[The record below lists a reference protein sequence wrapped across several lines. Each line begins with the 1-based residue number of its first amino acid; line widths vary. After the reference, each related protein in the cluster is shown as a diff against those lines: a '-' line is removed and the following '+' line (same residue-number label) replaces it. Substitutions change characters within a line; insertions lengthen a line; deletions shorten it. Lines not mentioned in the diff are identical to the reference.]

1 MAETHTQYK
10 PLQRILMLVRS
21 EKRNVYYL
29 YAYAVV
35 SGIINLSLPLGIQA
49 LVGLVL
55 GGRLSSS
62 WFILALVV
70 TLGVGLA
77 GVTRLAQLSILENVQ
92 RRLFVNTAFLF
103 GKNLVASAYHEKKY
117 NNLKELS
124 TKFFDVITLQKS
136 FTKLLLDFTTS
147 VLQIF
152 FGILLLAL
160 YHPLF
165 VAIGVV
171 LVIVVVFILRA
182 TWQRGINSS
191 RYESD
196 YKFETAYWLEE
207 IASNRNVFNLQ
218 LKRNYHIQRTDT
230 NVYNYLV
237 GRRSHF
243 KVLFTQ
249 LMLAV
254 GLKTL
259 LVAALL
265 FVGSFLLVSEQISLG
280 QFVASEIL
288 IILLLDSLEKVVMS
302 AEQIYDSA
310 IALEK
315 IGKVTDIHDHDD
327 RGVRINMNEPP
338 ELSIYDRQT
347 HSVVFEMKPGEM
359 VCLSGNPGTGR
370 TRILKW
376 FSGLDDTRYEVMV
389 NGVPLSSAD
398 FHEYGRHVG
407 LALQGSGI
415 FKGTLVEN
423 ISLSEHNEERILMP
437 LLKGL
442 HLEEFIRGEQDGL
455 NCFFDGDTKLP
466 NHVTRK
472 IALARAL
479 YHHPVVLLI
488 DDVWSAFDR
497 DKLKHI
503 LEFLKSRNATTIVV
517 SNLVPVAAAMDR
529 CIEVTRDGFIDHG
542 KIEEGRVP
550 TAIHNF
556 MWS

>member
-10 PLQRILMLVRS
+10 PLQRIFMLVRS

-243 KVLFTQ
+243 RVLFTQ

-265 FVGSFLLVSEQISLG
+265 FVGSKSVSGSLWHPRSSS
-280 QFVASEIL
+280 FCC
-288 IILLLDSLEKVVMS
+288 
-302 AEQIYDSA
+302 
-310 IALEK
+310 
-315 IGKVTDIHDHDD
+315 
-327 RGVRINMNEPP
+327 
-338 ELSIYDRQT
+338 SIR
-347 HSVVFEMKPGEM
+347 S
-359 VCLSGNPGTGR
+359 R
-370 TRILKW
+370 KW
-376 FSGLDDTRYEVMV
+376 
-389 NGVPLSSAD
+389 
-398 FHEYGRHVG
+398 
-407 LALQGSGI
+407 
-415 FKGTLVEN
+415 
-423 ISLSEHNEERILMP
+423 
-437 LLKGL
+437 
-442 HLEEFIRGEQDGL
+442 
-455 NCFFDGDTKLP
+455 
-466 NHVTRK
+466 
-472 IALARAL
+472 
-479 YHHPVVLLI
+479 
-488 DDVWSAFDR
+488 
-497 DKLKHI
+497 
-503 LEFLKSRNATTIVV
+503 
-517 SNLVPVAAAMDR
+517 
-529 CIEVTRDGFIDHG
+529 
-542 KIEEGRVP
+542 
-550 TAIHNF
+550 
-556 MWS
+556 